1 MRTGPHR
8 RRFAQGGGVP
18 ALAGNQVCTHTPR
31 GTKHGAHPA
40 ADSYP
45 DIDASDQSL
54 RRPGA
59 SKCGTDLACSVLTR
73 RGASCAWRGS
83 RTDRPQ
89 WTAAGLQFPSSG
101 QRSCHSCLHSRTQPA
116 PGLTPAIAASG
127 LPRNHLL
134 APTTGVGS
142 CRPPT
147 TRQNANS
154 CEDGVGRVGNFL
166 RRKCFSA
173 GDLVPVRP
181 HGSRADPQGTT
192 ADSHAR
198 TPVWGSEGGFGR
210 RPVSGWPAGGPNW
223 HSPGPSF
230 ARPTVSA
237 TGSHYSARPCGERSL
252 LRRAPVSH
260 PPCDLQCN
268 RVDPSCARAGRRAHP
283 PAAFVARV
291 ATTRWS
297 R

>member
-1 MRTGPHR
+1 MRNRPRLQRLDAEGSEPR
-8 RRFAQGGGVP
+8 VDRF
-18 ALAGNQVCTHTPR
+18 
-31 GTKHGAHPA
+31 
-40 ADSYP
+40 
-45 DIDASDQSL
+45 
-54 RRPGA
+54 
-59 SKCGTDLACSVLTR
+59 
-73 RGASCAWRGS
+73 
-83 RTDRPQ
+83 TDRSS
-89 WTAAGLQFPSSG
+89 TVDSGRPSIP
-101 QRSCHSCLHSRTQPA
+101 SRGRGHVTRACMHAHNLPRA
-116 PGLTPAIAASG
+116 LTPATAASG

-134 APTTGVGS
+134 APTAGVGS

-154 CEDGVGRVGNFL
+154 CEEGVGLVGNFL
-166 RRKCFSA
+166 RGKRFSA
-173 GDLVPVRP
+173 GDLVSVRP
-181 HGSRADPQGTT
+181 HASRADPQGTT

-260 PPCDLQCN
+260 P
-268 RVDPSCARAGRRAHP
+268 
-283 PAAFVARV
+283 
-291 ATTRWS
+291 T
-297 R
+297 